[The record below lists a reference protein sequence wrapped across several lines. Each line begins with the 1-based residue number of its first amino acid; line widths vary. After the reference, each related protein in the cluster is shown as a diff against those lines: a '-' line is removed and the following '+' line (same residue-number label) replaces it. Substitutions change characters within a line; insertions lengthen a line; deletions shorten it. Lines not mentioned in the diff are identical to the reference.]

1 MTRIFQTLLAVFFF
15 AFASIAHASDPFTV
29 AGVAV
34 DASAATAIEA
44 QIAATEQGQT
54 RAAELLIER
63 LTLSTSRASANLAP
77 MTIDT
82 ARSLIRGQQ
91 INNERRSANR
101 YLGDI
106 TVAFNPSRVKEYL
119 EGNGLNMIS
128 TQARARLVIPVLNGE
143 APNAEN
149 AWTDAWARG
158 GYNHALT
165 PVISN
170 MDAAGLVSAQDAVAG
185 NVDALRA
192 AAAAAGVNQVLV
204 ARAEGGAPTYQIY
217 LTDIAIDTGVK
228 SNAGTVIANDPF
240 GGAFKAVEGLE
251 SGWKEASV
259 NLAANAQT
267 MVVSVLYNSHDDWL
281 RLQEA
286 INGSA
291 QITDARL
298 DALSKDGAMM
308 TLTVGDFG
316 RLANELQFK
325 GVKVESDPKIGT
337 YIARNNYRR

>member
-128 TQARARLVIPVLNGE
+128 MDRRVGARRL
-143 APNAEN
+143 
-149 AWTDAWARG
+149 
-158 GYNHALT
+158 
-165 PVISN
+165 
-170 MDAAGLVSAQDAVAG
+170 
-185 NVDALRA
+185 
-192 AAAAAGVNQVLV
+192 
-204 ARAEGGAPTYQIY
+204 
-217 LTDIAIDTGVK
+217 
-228 SNAGTVIANDPF
+228 
-240 GGAFKAVEGLE
+240 
-251 SGWKEASV
+251 
-259 NLAANAQT
+259 
-267 MVVSVLYNSHDDWL
+267 
-281 RLQEA
+281 
-286 INGSA
+286 
-291 QITDARL
+291 
-298 DALSKDGAMM
+298 
-308 TLTVGDFG
+308 
-316 RLANELQFK
+316 
-325 GVKVESDPKIGT
+325 
-337 YIARNNYRR
+337 

>member
-1 MTRIFQTLLAVFFF
+1 MTRIIAFLFAVFVI
-15 AFASIAHASDPFTV
+15 ASASLASAADPYTV
-29 AGVAV
+29 AGVPV
-34 DASAATAIEA
+34 DARADTAINA

-54 RAAELLIER
+54 RAAEILIER
-63 LTLSTSRASANLAP
+63 LTLDSARAGAALPP

-91 INNERRSANR
+91 IGNEKRSANR

-106 TVAFNPSRVKEYL
+106 TVAFNPQRVKDYL
-119 EGNGLNMIS
+119 ASHGLDMIS
-128 TQARARLVIPVLNGE
+128 SQSRARLVIPVLNGE

-149 AWTDAWARG
+149 EWTQAWANG
-158 GYNHALT
+158 GYAHALT
-165 PVISN
+165 PVVSN
-170 MDAAGLVSAQDAVAG
+170 LEAAGFVTASQAVSGD
-185 NVDALRA
+185 VDALKLA
-192 AAAAAGVNQVLV
+192 ASAAGVNQVLI
-204 ARAEGGAPTYQIY
+204 AQADGNAPSYRIS

-228 SNAGTVIANDPF
+228 TNIGSAGSSSLAS
-240 GGAFKAVEGLE
+240 GAFEAVQGLE
-251 SGWKEASV
+251 NSWKEASV

-267 MVVSVLYNSHDDWL
+267 MIVSVLYNSHEDWL

-308 TLTVGDFG
+308 TLTVGDLS
-316 RLANELQFK
+316 RLANELSYK
-325 GVKVESDPKIGT
+325 GVMVKSDPKIGT
-337 YIARNNYRR
+337 YLARNNYSR